1 MSVRCHWNGIS
12 YVRLT
17 FLDIWLRVWV
27 ARVPFAGAECEQ
39 VNPKIAIPRT
49 YVFLVFIL
57 EADSLIRKMS
67 HKQKETV
74 SGKWSPPIHFC
85 RFAFVTFVLTNVV
98 ILVAYR
104 GSARVLTSETPPRPA
119 ESEQLV
125 TNSENV
131 SPNTP
136 NQPTKPL
143 KPPTSSDSS
152 HAFDYEKV
160 GWVNVGPEMWVYSA
174 YLDTR
179 ADSAYF
185 EKWGVVVVAVQK
197 IQTNQPSLYCLLTDN
212 KGHTLCLKHP
222 IRRVLVNNNSF
233 KHRPYYYVCN
243 LPSNFSIVTLKFV
256 SFSFNRS
263 CQQPSPPIPVT
274 QVQTTSNPTKGF
286 GVCIESP
293 LFNMNDVQFIIQTI
307 EMNRILGAEW
317 FTFYVHSA
325 SQDVIQ
331 VLQDYA
337 KEGVVEV
344 VMSTIPKTV
353 NVYYH
358 GQQVVI
364 QDCAYR
370 NMYKVKYLLFT
381 DLDEIIVPQK
391 HRNWSQLLT
400 AMDNK
405 SLGEFQVRHVAF
417 SGKSVSKTLSVCNS
431 SKEIERPR
439 FMKFTER
446 SPPNP
451 LPKRAKLIIKPET
464 FAIIVTHGL
473 CQLLK
478 DYSTYAVPSD
488 VALLYHYRLRLRLG
502 DSQNRVKDDRMLRYF
517 PELIDRIEEQ
527 IC

>member
-1 MSVRCHWNGIS
+1 MRASESMDLRFFFVC
-12 YVRLT
+12 
-17 FLDIWLRVWV
+17 FLFVCL
-27 ARVPFAGAECEQ
+27 F
-39 VNPKIAIPRT
+39 
-49 YVFLVFIL
+49 L
-57 EADSLIRKMS
+57 EARFPHQKMS
-67 HKQKETV
+67 HKQ
-74 SGKWSPPIHFC
+74 SCKWSLPIHFC
-85 RFAFVTFVLTNVV
+85 RFAFVAFVITSVV
-98 ILVAYR
+98 IYVVAYR
-104 GSARVLTSETPPRPA
+104 RSVRVLTSETPIKPPRHA

-131 SPNTP
+131 SPNLS

-152 HAFDYEKV
+152 HAFVLDYEKV

-179 ADSAYF
+179 ANSAYF
-185 EKWGVVVVAVQK
+185 EKWGVVVIAVQK

-222 IRRVLVNNNSF
+222 IRRVLVKNKVDF
-233 KHRPYYYVCN
+233 KHHPYYYVCN

-256 SFSFNRS
+256 SFSFNSS

-325 SQDVIQ
+325 SPAVMR

-344 VMSTIPKTV
+344 VMSTIPTTF
-353 NVYYH
+353 NVHYY
-358 GQQVVI
+358 GQSSLL

-400 AMDNK
+400 AMDKNF
-405 SLGEFQVRHVAF
+405 LGEFQVRHVAI

-446 SPPNP
+446 SPPLS
-451 LPKRAKLIIKPET
+451 LPHRAKLIIKPER
-464 FAIIVTHGL
+464 FAIIVTHGH
-473 CQLLK
+473 CKLLK
-478 DYSTYAVPSD
+478 GYSTYAVPSE
-488 VALLYHYRLRLRLG
+488 VALLYHFRLPLFHNSEKRI
-502 DSQNRVKDDRMLRYF
+502 KDDRMIRYF
-517 PELIDRIEEQ
+517 PELIDHIEQRI
-527 IC
+527 C

>member
-1 MSVRCHWNGIS
+1 MRASESMDLRF
-12 YVRLT
+12 
-17 FLDIWLRVWV
+17 FL
-27 ARVPFAGAECEQ
+27 F
-39 VNPKIAIPRT
+39 
-49 YVFLVFIL
+49 VFCLFVCLFL
-57 EADSLIRKMS
+57 EARFPHQKMS
-67 HKQKETV
+67 HKQ
-74 SGKWSPPIHFC
+74 SCKWSLPIHFC
-85 RFAFVTFVLTNVV
+85 RFAFVAFVITSVV
-98 ILVAYR
+98 IYVVAYR
-104 GSARVLTSETPPRPA
+104 RSVRVLTSETPIKPPRHA

-131 SPNTP
+131 SPNIS
-136 NQPTKPL
+136 NQPTKRL

-152 HAFDYEKV
+152 HAFVLDYEKV

-179 ADSAYF
+179 ANSAYF

-222 IRRVLVNNNSF
+222 IRRVLVNNNGF

-256 SFSFNRS
+256 SFSFNSS

-325 SQDVIQ
+325 SPAVMR

-344 VMSTIPKTV
+344 VMSTIPTTF
-353 NVYYH
+353 NVHYY
-358 GQQVVI
+358 GQSSLL

-400 AMDNK
+400 AMDKNF
-405 SLGEFQVRHVAF
+405 LGEFQVRHVAF

-446 SPPNP
+446 SPPLS
-451 LPKRAKLIIKPET
+451 LPHRAKLIIKPER
-464 FAIIVTHGL
+464 FAIIVTHGH
-473 CQLLK
+473 CKLLK
-478 DYSTYAVPSD
+478 GYSTYAVPSE
-488 VALLYHYRLRLRLG
+488 VALLYHFRLPLFHNSEKRI
-502 DSQNRVKDDRMLRYF
+502 KDDRMIRYF
-517 PELIDRIEEQ
+517 PELIDHIEQRI
-527 IC
+527 C

>member
-1 MSVRCHWNGIS
+1 
-12 YVRLT
+12 
-17 FLDIWLRVWV
+17 
-27 ARVPFAGAECEQ
+27 
-39 VNPKIAIPRT
+39 
-49 YVFLVFIL
+49 
-57 EADSLIRKMS
+57 MS

-85 RFAFVTFVLTNVV
+85 RFAFVAFVITNVV
-98 ILVAYR
+98 ILIVAYR
-104 GSARVLTSETPPRPA
+104 RLARVLTSETPPRPA
-119 ESEQLV
+119 ESEQLM

-136 NQPTKPL
+136 NQPTKRL

-152 HAFDYEKV
+152 HAFVLDYEKV
-160 GWVNVGPEMWVYSA
+160 VWVNVGPEMWVYSA
-174 YLDTR
+174 YLDIR
-179 ADSAYF
+179 ANSAYF

-222 IRRVLVNNNSF
+222 IRRVLVNKNSF
-233 KHRPYYYVCN
+233 KHHPYYYICN
-243 LPSNFSIVTLKFV
+243 LPPHFSAVTPKFV
-256 SFSFNRS
+256 SFSFNTS

-274 QVQTTSNPTKGF
+274 QVQTTSNVMKEF

-293 LFNMNDVQFIIQTI
+293 LFNMTDVHFIIQTI

-317 FTFYVHSA
+317 FIFYVHSA

-344 VMSTIPKTV
+344 VMSTIPNTF
-353 NVYYH
+353 NIYYH
-358 GQQVVI
+358 GQQVLI
-364 QDCAYR
+364 QDCAYL

-400 AMDNK
+400 AMDKK
-405 SLGEFQVRHVAF
+405 SLGEFQVRHVVF

-431 SKEIERPR
+431 NKEIERPR

-446 SPPNP
+446 SPPYP

-464 FAIIVTHGL
+464 FAIIVTHGP

-478 DYSTYAVPSD
+478 DYSTYRVPSD
-488 VALLYHYRLRLRLG
+488 VALLYHFRLGLG
-502 DSQNRVKDDRMLRYF
+502 DSRKRVKDDRMVRYF

>member
-1 MSVRCHWNGIS
+1 MS
-12 YVRLT
+12 
-17 FLDIWLRVWV
+17 
-27 ARVPFAGAECEQ
+27 
-39 VNPKIAIPRT
+39 PKR
-49 YVFLVFIL
+49 
-57 EADSLIRKMS
+57 
-67 HKQKETV
+67 KETV
-74 SGKWSPPIHFC
+74 SGKWSPLIHLSER
-85 RFAFVTFVLTNVV
+85 RFACVAFVLSCIVIVV
-98 ILVAYR
+98 YR
-104 GSARVLTSETPPRPA
+104 RSTRVSTSEMLIKPPRPA
-119 ESEQLV
+119 DSKQLV

-131 SPNTP
+131 SPNIS

-152 HAFDYEKV
+152 HAFVLDYEKV
-160 GWVNVGPEMWVYSA
+160 VWVNVGPEMWVYSA
-174 YLDTR
+174 YLDIR
-179 ADSAYF
+179 ANSAYF
-185 EKWGVVVVAVQK
+185 EKWGVVVIAVQK

-212 KGHTLCLKHP
+212 KGHTLCLKPP
-222 IRRVLVNNNSF
+222 IRRVLVNNNTDF
-233 KHRPYYYVCN
+233 KHHPYYYVCN
-243 LPSNFSIVTLKFV
+243 LPSNFSAVTLKFV
-256 SFSFNRS
+256 SFSFNSS

-325 SQDVIQ
+325 SQAVMR

-344 VMSTIPKTV
+344 VNSTIPSTF
-353 NVYYH
+353 NVHYY
-358 GQQVVI
+358 GQQVLI

-391 HRNWSQLLT
+391 HRNWFQLLT
-400 AMDNK
+400 AMDKK
-405 SLGEFQVRHVAF
+405 SLGEFQVRHVAI

-446 SPPNP
+446 SPPLS
-451 LPKRAKLIIKPET
+451 LPHRAKLIIKPET
-464 FAIIVTHGL
+464 FAIIVTHGP

-478 DYSTYAVPSD
+478 DYSTYRVPSD
-488 VALLYHYRLRLRLG
+488 VALLYHFRLGLG
-502 DSQNRVKDDRMLRYF
+502 DSRKRVKDDRMVRYF
-517 PELIDRIEEQ
+517 PELIDRIEQQ